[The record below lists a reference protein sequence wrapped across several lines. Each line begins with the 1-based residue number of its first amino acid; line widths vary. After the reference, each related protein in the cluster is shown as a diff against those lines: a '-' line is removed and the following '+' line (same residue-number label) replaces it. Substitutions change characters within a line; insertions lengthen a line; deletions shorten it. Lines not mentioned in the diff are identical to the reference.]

1 MKSKIIILSIV
12 IIITLISALL
22 IPFVQTNY
30 DLTKY
35 LPKDSE
41 TKQGLDMLEDEFG
54 NHSLIELQLL
64 DTTPLEVIAIK
75 DKIKQVEHV
84 ESVIWLDDYVD
95 LNSVPIEYID
105 QNTLDKFYQ
114 DSNALIQISVDLDS
128 YALEQETVIFE
139 IEKLLPEGSY
149 AFRSEVLRNI
159 ENRDIANQETI
170 D

>member
-1 MKSKIIILSIV
+1 
-12 IIITLISALL
+12 
-22 IPFVQTNY
+22 
-30 DLTKY
+30 
-35 LPKDSE
+35 
-41 TKQGLDMLEDEFG
+41 MLEDEFG

-105 QNTLDKFYQ
+105 QNTLDKFYLN
-114 DSNALIQISVDLDS
+114 SNALIQISVDLDS
-128 YALEQETVIFE
+128 YALEQETVILE

-170 D
+170 KIMLLILPVVIIILLLASSSWIEPIILLISLGFAVVMNLGTNILLP